1 MPAVRPFSA
10 MTRPVL
16 LLLAALLVLAWPA
29 PATAQAPPSARQLE
43 IGLVSADPDF
53 LFWIGRTAMKTAAG
67 ATTPEARERY
77 LRIAVRA
84 FERLLV
90 IDPSEVRPRLEL
102 ARALFLL
109 EEDRRARRQFE
120 KALAGSLPPM
130 VERNV
135 RFHLDTLQR
144 RKRWFATLGVALTAD
159 SNIGAAD
166 DGDTLHVG
174 PFRFRLDDPEKPE
187 AGIGLR
193 SWGSAQYF
201 HPLRRGPSWGLNWRA
216 GADLSLRE
224 YRHREFDGL
233 YAGVQTGP
241 QMLLGP
247 LNVSLLA
254 EAGHNRRGGRA
265 ESHEIGVRLD
275 SSLRLGPRLTLHPHA
290 RRVERTYREADEQ
303 DGPRWSAGL
312 RASFRAAPQLTL
324 HGGAGYARERPERR
338 DYRNVRRSVDLGAS
352 YDAPFGVTVGFDA
365 GLSWTRFE
373 PDWGFL
379 TQGEPK
385 RRDRLRSYR
394 LTLHHRGWK
403 IGGFAPRLSLSREER
418 RSNAQLQ
425 NYERW
430 HGEIAFVRR
439 F

>member
-1 MPAVRPFSA
+1 PA

-29 PATAQAPPSARQLE
+29 PAPAQAPPPAGQLE
-43 IGLVSADPDF
+43 VGLVSADPDF
-53 LFWIGRTAMKTAAG
+53 LFWIGRTAMQAAAG
-67 ATTPEARERY
+67 AKTLEARERY

-120 KALAGSLPPM
+120 KALAGKLPAM
-130 VERNV
+130 VERNI
-135 RFHLDTLQR
+135 RFHLDTLRR
-144 RKRWFATLGVALTAD
+144 RKRWFATLGVALAPD

-174 PFRFRLDDPEKPE
+174 PFRFRLDDPRKPE
-187 AGIGLR
+187 SGIGLR
-193 SWGSAQYF
+193 TWGNVQYF
-201 HPLRRGPSWGLNWRA
+201 HPLRPGLNWRA

-224 YRHREFDGL
+224 YPNREFDGL
-233 YAGVQTGP
+233 YAGVRTGP
-241 QMLLGP
+241 QILLGP

-254 EAGHNRRGGRA
+254 EAGHNRRAGQA
-265 ESHEIGVRLD
+265 ESHEVGVRLE

-290 RRVERTYREADEQ
+290 RRVERTYRDVDEQ

-312 RASFRAAPQLTL
+312 RAGFRATPQLTL
-324 HGGAGYARERPERR
+324 HGGATHAGERPERR

-352 YDAPFGVTVGFDA
+352 YDAPFGITVGLDA
-365 GLSWTRFE
+365 SIAWTRFE

-385 RRDRLRSYR
+385 RKDRLRSYR
-394 LTLHHRGWK
+394 LTLQHRGWK
-403 IGGFAPRLSLSREER
+403 VGGFAPRLSVAREER

-425 NYERW
+425 DYERW
-430 HGEIAFVRR
+430 HGEIALVRR